1 MTASRTGFFSG
12 TVMAG
17 VLLAISGC
25 GGGSSGGGSGG
36 GTTPPATTSLS
47 GTAAVGAAI
56 VSGTVSAL
64 CADGSG
70 FTSAVTTAANG
81 SWSGTVPDGALPC
94 VLTVSGGSPA
104 ITLRS
109 YASQPGTINITPLT
123 DLTLALA
130 TGIADGSWAGNS
142 ANWPATGEVEDAL
155 DDLIVA
161 LSNSG
166 YDLPG
171 TGNPFTTGFVIG
183 DAWDRVLDQIQEAID
198 ASGGAI
204 ADYAALVN
212 LIKDGNLDAFPDAPE
227 DEPAPTCEYSA
238 GIAALQATDYDWTFV
253 KQSGSG
259 AADALFVNAQ
269 EYAGSLVSG
278 VLTIAREGGQFL
290 EPDIGGFDECSEAR
304 LMVNYYGSSG
314 YTNVTLTIEDGEA
327 VVVIGQSND
336 ATNTVTLASVTPAP
350 EPGAELLSG
359 LNGIAFTKGGKTWVL
374 RYADV
379 DGFTFSP
386 YTRNITASNY
396 NQEITITSIDDLD
409 DPTPFNSTSDAV
421 VEANIKVLGT
431 TPGTQLC
438 DANTSIRIQV
448 AGGGD
453 EWTST
458 ECELSLSYNSYESA
472 IEGRI
477 ISATLQRNTDTVQL
491 SDGQFRV
498 FMHKGFPGPA
508 PSELPANAWMSMQ
521 IDSGTA
527 ELAGE
532 QHFIMTRNFSATLND
547 GSVITP
553 ESSAK
558 ENITFRVGSDGF
570 FNGPGT
576 YECGTRYTGGTT
588 NVMYMELDIGTYLA
602 YNRYLTKPDGSCSVT
617 IDQRE
622 GSLYTGSYTATM
634 ISTDPNLNEVQRTVS
649 ISGKLRNFMVAAYTA
664 GDGGD
669 EGELP
674 AETRGATLQISD
686 GNTHFTAGERFRL
699 ADLGVFGVVNR
710 ADFQWSRPSLPEDGF
725 QGGPGQIDLRFF
737 KLPEAAGSYTCNT
750 DYDGLQPYLQLNTHT
765 GVNYGTAL
773 FQSGTQSLIEGAS
786 CTINVTAVNGNIVE
800 GNYSATVVARNM
812 APILPGDDANVSM
825 SGNFR
830 YQIFTP

>member
-130 TGIADGSWAGNS
+130 TGLADGSWAGNS
-142 ANWPATGEVEDAL
+142 ANWPTTSEVNEAL
-155 DDLIVA
+155 DDLMVA
-161 LSNSG
+161 LGNGG
-166 YDLPG
+166 YDVPG
-171 TGNPFTTGFVIG
+171 SGNPFTTGFVIG
-183 DAWDRVLDQIQEAID
+183 DAWDQVLDQIGDAID

-238 GIAALQATDYDWTFV
+238 GMAALQATDYDWTFV

-269 EYAGSLVSG
+269 EYAGSLVNG
-278 VLTIAREGGQFL
+278 VLTIAREGGQFY
-290 EPDIGGFDECSEAR
+290 EPDIGSFDECSEDQ
-304 LMVNYYGSSG
+304 LVVNYYGSSG
-314 YTNVTLTIEDGEA
+314 YTNVALTIADGEA
-327 VVVIGQSND
+327 VVVIGQNND
-336 ATNTVTLASVTPAP
+336 AGNTVTLASVTPAP
-350 EPGAELLSG
+350 EPGAELLGG
-359 LNGIAFTKGGKTWVL
+359 LNGIAFTKGGNTWVL

-379 DGFTFSP
+379 DGFTFNP
-386 YTRNITASNY
+386 YARNITASNY
-396 NQEITITSIDDLD
+396 NQEITLTSLD
-409 DPTPFNSTSDAV
+409 ELEDTTPFNSTADAV
-421 VEANIKVLGT
+421 IEANIKVLDT
-431 TPGTQLC
+431 APGTQLC
-438 DANTSIRIQV
+438 DANVSIRIQV
-448 AGGGD
+448 ADG
-453 EWTST
+453 EWVST
-458 ECELSLSYNSYESA
+458 ECELSLSYNSYQSA

-491 SDGQFRV
+491 TDGQFRV
-498 FMHKGFPGPA
+498 FMHKGIAGPA
-508 PSELPANAWMSMQ
+508 PLELPANAWMSMQ

-532 QHFIMTRNFSATLND
+532 QHFLMTRGFSATLND

-553 ESSAK
+553 EGSRA
-558 ENITFRVGSDGF
+558 NMTFRIGSDGF

-588 NVMYMELDIGTYLA
+588 NVMYMEVDIGTYLA
-602 YNRYLTKPDGSCSVT
+602 YNRYKTKPNGSCSVT
-617 IDQRE
+617 LDQRE
-622 GSLYTGSYTATM
+622 GGLYTGNYSATL
-634 ISTDPNLNEVQRTVS
+634 ISTDPNLDEVQRTVS
-649 ISGKLRNFMVAAYTA
+649 ISGQLRNFMVAAYTA
-664 GDGGD
+664 GNDGD

-674 AETRGATLQISD
+674 AESRGATLQVSD
-686 GNTHFTAGERFRL
+686 GNTHFTGGERFLL
-699 ADLGVFGVVNR
+699 ADLGVFGIVNR
-710 ADFQWSRPSLPEDGF
+710 ADFEWSRPSIPEDGY

-737 KLPEAAGSYTCNT
+737 DLPEVVGSYTCNT

-765 GVNYGTAL
+765 GVNYGTAS
-773 FQSGTQSLIEGAS
+773 FQSGTQGLIEGAA
-786 CTINVTAVNGNIVE
+786 CTINVTAVNDNIVE
-800 GNYSATVVARNM
+800 GNYTATVVARNM
-812 APILPGDDANVSM
+812 APILPDNDASVSL
-825 SGNFR
+825 SGSFR
-830 YQIFTP
+830 YQIYTP